1 MFEKWRAIR
10 ASVGGNG
17 CSACMGG
24 MLACLMWVACL
35 QGGPARV
42 GAVGGVL
49 ACLHGW
55 CGWHAC
61 VGSVLAWVAC

>member
-1 MFEKWRAIR
+1 
-10 ASVGGNG
+10 
-17 CSACMGG
+17 MGG

-42 GAVGGVL
+42 GAVGGML
-49 ACLHGW
+49 ACLRGW